1 MRASVNHQR
10 HFVIGEALTRLQTLL
25 HQTNIQRE
33 IAQQFRQR
41 RAKQFTGALS
51 EQLLRRR
58 VGVMHRQL
66 VVDQQD
72 TVNQRIEDL
81 PSIGQRASCHSAVS
95 WSRCTILVQYSVLEV
110 KSA

>member
-25 HQTNIQRE
+25 HQANIQRE
-33 IAQQFRQR
+33 IAQQFWQR
-41 RAKQFTGALS
+41 RAKQFTGALG

-66 VVDQQD
+66 VVDQQN
-72 TVNQRIEDL
+72 TVN
-81 PSIGQRASCHSAVS
+81 
-95 WSRCTILVQYSVLEV
+95 
-110 KSA
+110 